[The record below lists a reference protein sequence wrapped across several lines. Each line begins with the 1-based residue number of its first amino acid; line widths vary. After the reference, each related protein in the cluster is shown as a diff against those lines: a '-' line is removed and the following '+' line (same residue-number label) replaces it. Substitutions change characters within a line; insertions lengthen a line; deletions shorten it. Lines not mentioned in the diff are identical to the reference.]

1 MHAGNRWLLGA
12 CAAALL
18 VVTGCLRTPSLVP
31 ESQRVPLGRAI
42 VETPPSFELV
52 PHVKNLTAPTAIG
65 FMPDGSLLVAESGPA
80 DREPK
85 IFGFTP
91 AGEYFQLYP
100 STKRFA
106 IPFTPLKT
114 GLRIYGPVGGIVAAH
129 GKVYVSH
136 RDAKGR
142 GMITAFSADGTTQ
155 VIVADL
161 PAEGDH
167 AITDLAVHPNGRIYF
182 GIGSMT
188 NSGVVGLDNWQTGWV
203 KDHVESHD
211 LPHRQLKLL
220 GYRFDSKNPRAGW
233 FGSGGS
239 IAVTAPFQPL
249 GKSNQTRVQPPTNS
263 RPTAAIYSVAPSGG
277 DLRVEAFGIRYPR
290 GLAFNDY
297 GRLFITNNG
306 MELRGTRPIAND
318 PDVLLRFVPGT
329 WYGWP
334 DYTADLS
341 PVWEEKH
348 QPPTELIS
356 ASGYPDVSFV
366 IDHAASGLV
375 RPDRSTLIHAPL
387 GVQAGAAK
395 VAFVP
400 AKSQLSDYTGDVLIA
415 LSGDRAPFANA
426 GEELPGVPAGY
437 KVVRIDDSRQ
447 VSDFI
452 VNVSQDPKS
461 KTLRLYRPVDV
472 KFSPAGELYVLDFG
486 RASYKKGQPQVSK
499 GTGVVYRLVTGR

>member
-1 MHAGNRWLLGA
+1 MLRRTHWSFAV
-12 CAAALL
+12 CAVMLA
-18 VVTGCLRTPSLVP
+18 VTGCLRAPSIVP
-31 ESQRVPLGRAI
+31 AGQQVPLGRGV
-42 VETPPSFELV
+42 VETPAEFELV
-52 PHVKNLTAPTAIG
+52 PHVKNLTAPSAIG
-65 FMPDGSLLVAESGPA
+65 FMADGSLLIAESGPA
-80 DREPK
+80 NREPK
-85 IFGFTP
+85 IFGFNA

-114 GLRIYGPVGGIVAAH
+114 GMRIYGPVGGIVAAH

-136 RDAKGR
+136 RDKQGR
-142 GMITAFSADGTTQ
+142 GVITAFSSDGTTQ

-167 AITDLAVHPNGRIYF
+167 GITDLAVHPNGRIFF
-182 GIGSMT
+182 GLGSMT

-203 KDHVESHD
+203 KDHIDSHD
-211 LPHRQLKLL
+211 LPHKQLKLL
-220 GYRFDSKNPRAGW
+220 GYRFDSKNPRSGL
-233 FGSGGS
+233 FGSGGK

-249 GKSNQTRVQPPTNS
+249 GRSNQTRVSAPANG
-263 RPTAAIYSVAPSGG
+263 RPTSAIYSVAPGGG
-277 DLRVEAFGIRYPR
+277 DMRVEAYGIRYPR
-290 GLAFNDY
+290 GLAFNEY

-306 MELRGTRPIAND
+306 MEMRGTRPIAND

-334 DYTADLS
+334 DFTADLA

-348 QPPTELIS
+348 QPPTELMS

-366 IDHAASGLV
+366 IDHATSGLV
-375 RPDRSTLIHAPL
+375 RPDRSTLVHAQL

-400 AKSQLSDYTGDVLIA
+400 GKSQLAEYAGDVLVA
-415 LSGDRAPFANA
+415 LSGDRAPFSNG
-426 GEELPGVPAGY
+426 GEPLTNLPTGY

-461 KTLRLYRPVDV
+461 KAVRLHRPVDV
-472 KFSPAGELYVLDFG
+472 KFSPTGELYVLDFG
-486 RASYKKGQPQVSK
+486 RATYKRGQPEVSG
-499 GTGVVYRLVTGR
+499 GTGAVYRLVGGR